1 MLQLD
6 KAVLS
11 SANASLACSACC
23 DAAVLALIHTQ
34 VALPDKRADHLAV
47 GAVQDAE
54 DGQAVGGGLVADCA
68 ADRGC
73 QLRGRCVAV
82 VPLQQR
88 AICVS
93 DRLVHWRPP
102 FWKVTTTKTIP
113 FVHEAAAPTCSW
125 PLPAPMSVDG
135 TSTPGTWACLKCIA
149 KRLGERMQHQMKCY
163 PLSAQYSN
171 RLICLN
177 IKSSLA
183 INRTSSAL

>member
-47 GAVQDAE
+47 RAVQDAE
-54 DGQAVGGGLVADCA
+54 DGQAVGGGLVADRA
-68 ADRGC
+68 ADCRR

-93 DRLVHWRPP
+93 DIIILSTIKAMAGPP
-102 FWKVTTTKTIP
+102 CS
-113 FVHEAAAPTCSW
+113 AAA
-125 PLPAPMSVDG
+125 
-135 TSTPGTWACLKCIA
+135 
-149 KRLGERMQHQMKCY
+149 
-163 PLSAQYSN
+163 AQ
-171 RLICLN
+171 LHAIGA
-177 IKSSLA
+177 LA
-183 INRTSSAL
+183 SALMEGHPDENYPICA